1 VNKKLIQTIQ
11 FNCDVSD
18 AKDHGIYS
26 MCTMVL
32 KLRNLYKWE
41 NNLEPWEE
49 PESADLLDWIEDKE
63 HYWATM
69 ADEPFRPL
77 NVKQQGIPPFD
88 LKEINN
94 SLESEKLV
102 YGAGYGRSM
111 KTVFFLA
118 ELLEQRM
125 VEGCPV
131 AILGKEKAKEMAG
144 NIAMVQD
151 GLIIIRKES
160 LRFFLWDQIQELR
173 SSCRSSLRYALHS
186 YDLLTDENLDQ
197 ERFKSKLDSIV
208 EEEMN
213 FYIYHEVGEMLQ
225 TSFDTETLQKIIG
238 RFPGSLIEFL
248 CRSVKDVLADC
259 HPQGLLSYVIREK
272 RASSLGFYA
281 GFLDG
286 LRKQLFP
293 EMSDAWQLFLDS
305 REWIHIEQARSAC
318 WEKNLLI
325 VTTIKNI
332 CEQIGIVSDDQILN
346 QIKQEITVPLGL
358 QPST

>member
-1 VNKKLIQTIQ
+1 MNNKLIQAVQ

-18 AKDHGIYS
+18 ARDHGIYS

-41 NNLEPWEE
+41 HNLEPWEE

-69 ADEPFRPL
+69 VDEPFRPL
-77 NVKQQGIPPFD
+77 DIKQKEIPPFD
-88 LKEINN
+88 LKEIN
-94 SLESEKLV
+94 SVLEGEKLV
-102 YGAGYGRSM
+102 YGAGYGRSL

-118 ELLEQRM
+118 ELLEQRV

-131 AILGKEKAKEMAG
+131 VILGNEKAKEMAG
-144 NIAMVQD
+144 NIAMAQD

-173 SSCRSSLRYALHS
+173 SSCRSSLKYALHS
-186 YDLLTDENLDQ
+186 YGLLTEEKLDQ
-197 ERFKSKLDSIV
+197 ERFKSKLDGIV
-208 EEEMN
+208 EEELN
-213 FYIYHEVGEMLQ
+213 FYIYHEVGEILQ
-225 TSFDTETLQKIIG
+225 TSFDTVTLQTIIG

-248 CRSVKDVLADC
+248 CRAVKDILADC
-259 HPQGLLSYVIREK
+259 HPQGLLSYIIREK

-286 LRKQLFP
+286 LREQLFP
-293 EMSDAWQLFLDS
+293 EMSGAWQLFLDS
-305 REWIHIEQARSAC
+305 REWDCVEQARNAC
-318 WEKNLLI
+318 WEKNLLMAN
-325 VTTIKNI
+325 TIKNI
-332 CEQIGIVSDDQILN
+332 CQQIGTVPDDQLLN
-346 QIKQEITVPLGL
+346 RFKQEITVPLGL
-358 QPST
+358 EPSK